1 MERSNT
7 KEFLKVA
14 IITFITSILLL
25 FALLTLQI
33 NGVFVQIGTPPNGIS
48 HQALSN
54 LLIIMAIVSLIY
66 LFNDRGIKG
75 IIIAI
80 GVFFIIVPSLPN
92 LLIEA
97 EYTRFSSP
105 DVKEKFIVIERGY
118 GRLYQFSNSRLYMTY
133 LTSINTDD
141 GYKPFSDSAYKLEWE
156 EPNQLIIHYKFDSTL
171 DSLSEKVSTR
181 YKVK

>member
-1 MERSNT
+1 MGKSNT
-7 KEFLKVA
+7 KELLKVA
-14 IITFITSILLL
+14 IIIFITSVLLL

-33 NGVFVQIGTPPNGIS
+33 NGVFVHIGAPPNGIS

-54 LLIIMAIVSLIY
+54 LLIIVVIVSLIY
-66 LFNDRGIKG
+66 LFNDTGIKG

-92 LLIEA
+92 LLTEA

-105 DVKEKFIVIERGY
+105 DNKEEFVVIERGY
-118 GRLYQFSNSRLYMTY
+118 GRLYQLSNSRLYMTY

-156 EPNQLIIHYKFDSTL
+156 EPNQLIIHYKFDYMS
-171 DSLSEKVSTR
+171 DSLSKEISTK